1 MSMLIAMS
9 VSSTELTSPYSYI
22 SINDLVVTN
31 LSSPIL
37 VTIPLNK
44 ALDRSNPNNTLGCG
58 FIDPVDIIFSQTG
71 YGVNFITD
79 SLVTCQITHLTQIGV
94 EQYEQD
100 LKTKTYTSTDTVI
113 TAKNNQKEDSAVVQI
128 NMWASWAVY
137 ACFSLGGLL
146 LVGLLYMRRRDA
158 KDEQHLDIIRKN
170 KKKIYINL
178 FLEPIED
185 IKRQGGP
192 AALTNLKQTK
202 KTEEYQS
209 VNQNANDVAVQKP
222 DKMPAGNDTFFG
234 NMNNKAEPE
243 KPTPAGNDLF
253 DAPQIAIADDADTK
267 SLGSKSSKK
276 KKKKKKKAAVDDDLF
291 FEGGS
296 SESSQEFEGGDE
308 DDFFAVADAEES
320 ARLSSK
326 KKKKKKSSLNKGA
339 TAVEASSLPQI
350 LPSIGRPSRGQTVA
364 VVEEI
369 NIDEMEEDSKSNKR
383 STRSKSRGKSQ
394 NPKSAALATPNA
406 GKNGMN

>member
-1 MSMLIAMS
+1 M
-9 VSSTELTSPYSYI
+9 T
-22 SINDLVVTN
+22 
-31 LSSPIL
+31 
-37 VTIPLNK
+37 
-44 ALDRSNPNNTLGCG
+44 
-58 FIDPVDIIFSQTG
+58 
-71 YGVNFITD
+71 
-79 SLVTCQITHLTQIGV
+79 
-94 EQYEQD
+94 
-100 LKTKTYTSTDTVI
+100 
-113 TAKNNQKEDSAVVQI
+113 
-128 NMWASWAVY
+128 
-137 ACFSLGGLL
+137 
-146 LVGLLYMRRRDA
+146 
-158 KDEQHLDIIRKN
+158 
-170 KKKIYINL
+170 
-178 FLEPIED
+178 
-185 IKRQGGP
+185 
-192 AALTNLKQTK
+192 
-202 KTEEYQS
+202 
-209 VNQNANDVAVQKP
+209 VQKP
-222 DKMPAGNDTFFG
+222 DKMPAGNE

-243 KPTPAGNDLF
+243 KPTPAGGNDLF

-296 SESSQEFEGGDE
+296 SQSSQEFEGGDE

-406 GKNGMN
+406 GNNGMN